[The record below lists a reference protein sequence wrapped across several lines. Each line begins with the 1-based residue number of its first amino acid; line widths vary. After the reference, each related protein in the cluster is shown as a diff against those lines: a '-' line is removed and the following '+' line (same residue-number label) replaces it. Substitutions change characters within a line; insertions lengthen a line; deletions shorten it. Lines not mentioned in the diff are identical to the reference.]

1 MKKNKRSPLNTL
13 MPLQATAFRAGMKN
27 NNKTSTGLVG
37 PKRKSAPKP
46 IVSNKVIARRVS
58 KNPSVKSYNV
68 SKKQTTSLPTSGG
81 ERKKN
86 ELSYVQWET
95 GRAKRSTQ
103 AGAVPSKFEQ
113 KKIKAMN
120 KYQSK
125 VAKKDYSAKRKQ
137 AKQAKRAQSMAQRE
151 VIKNIRKT
159 GRPEAPLQNGKELKP
174 IMIKPNMGRI
184 IKPMAKF
191 PDLSG
196 DGKVTKKDILMG
208 RGVIDKPKM
217 QKNNKNKTVGNRLKA
232 TIMKGITISDTDPKN
247 NLLKEAEIQG
257 RIAARLRRKGD
268 MKGAEAAKKKSL
280 DIVRQAENIDFSRVS
295 SGVQKR
301 KSFRY

>member
-1 MKKNKRSPLNTL
+1 MKK
-13 MPLQATAFRAGMKN
+13 
-27 NNKTSTGLVG
+27 
-37 PKRKSAPKP
+37 RK
-46 IVSNKVIARRVS
+46 I
-58 KNPSVKSYNV
+58 
-68 SKKQTTSLPTSGG
+68 
-81 ERKKN
+81 
-86 ELSYVQWET
+86 
-95 GRAKRSTQ
+95 
-103 AGAVPSKFEQ
+103 
-113 KKIKAMN
+113 
-120 KYQSK
+120 
-125 VAKKDYSAKRKQ
+125 
-137 AKQAKRAQSMAQRE
+137 E
-151 VIKNIRKT
+151 V
-159 GRPEAPLQNGKELKP
+159 PLQNGKELKP

-196 DGKVTKKDILMG
+196 DGKVTQKDILMG
-208 RGVIDKPKM
+208 RGVINKPKM
-217 QKNNKNKTVGNRLKA
+217 QKNNKNKTVDNRLKA

-257 RIAARLRRKGD
+257 RIAARLHKKGD